1 MATRSKLDDF
11 AYGLRSRHLE
21 ICEVLWEAIVEEGKV
36 AWSAPSCVNMVAG
49 RSCKRLLLSSS
60 QAAGRLRF
68 TLMGFLE
75 CGEPDGGHFFHAFS
89 AGVDPVG

>member
-36 AWSAPSCVNMVAG
+36 AWSAPSCV
-49 RSCKRLLLSSS
+49 
-60 QAAGRLRF
+60 
-68 TLMGFLE
+68 
-75 CGEPDGGHFFHAFS
+75 
-89 AGVDPVG
+89 